1 LIFLACFGSM
11 SLSSAKPLVVDDNLQ
26 IGIVFKGNFKPTS
39 FALLDQNN
47 ILVLDR
53 DEGKVYLVTN
63 DKLNPLP
70 LLDVNVATV
79 GYRGMLGIST
89 MKSVN
94 GVTNVFL
101 YYTEA
106 SNKDGEDEPKNGG
119 DSPLGNRLYRYN
131 LIDNK
136 LINPHLMLSLP
147 AYPGPRHMGGA
158 VITGPD
164 NNIYFTVGDLD
175 GSFKIPFETMAQNY
189 QNGSAPDGRSGIIR
203 VSENGHPVGKGILAE
218 NFPLNLYYAYGIRN
232 SFGIDFDPLTG
243 YLWDTENGP
252 HYGDEINLVE
262 PGFNSGWAKVQGL
275 WKPNLDDMGTP
286 FTEIDTLVNFEGK
299 GKYSK
304 PKFIW
309 IPPVAPTAIK
319 FLNSEKLGAIYA
331 NDIFVGAANY
341 GNLYHFVL
349 NKDRD
354 SLELNAQLTDKIAN
368 DVTELNDIIFAKGFG
383 RITDIEVGPD
393 GFLYVLSAEDDG
405 ATLYKISSK

>member
-1 LIFLACFGSM
+1 
-11 SLSSAKPLVVDDNLQ
+11 
-26 IGIVFKGNFKPTS
+26 
-39 FALLDQNN
+39 
-47 ILVLDR
+47 
-53 DEGKVYLVTN
+53 
-63 DKLNPLP
+63 
-70 LLDVNVATV
+70 
-79 GYRGMLGIST
+79 
-89 MKSVN
+89 
-94 GVTNVFL
+94 
-101 YYTEA
+101 
-106 SNKDGEDEPKNGG
+106 
-119 DSPLGNRLYRYN
+119 
-131 LIDNK
+131 
-136 LINPHLMLSLP
+136 
-147 AYPGPRHMGGA
+147 
-158 VITGPD
+158 
-164 NNIYFTVGDLD
+164 
-175 GSFKIPFETMAQNY
+175 
-189 QNGSAPDGRSGIIR
+189 
-203 VSENGHPVGKGILAE
+203 
-218 NFPLNLYYAYGIRN
+218 
-232 SFGIDFDPLTG
+232 
-243 YLWDTENGP
+243 
-252 HYGDEINLVE
+252 
-262 PGFNSGWAKVQGL
+262 
-275 WKPNLDDMGTP
+275 MGTP